1 MRRPLPRWT
10 TTHPSTQQNRPS
22 VMSEVSLSTVDHLD
36 HSQVHELQ
44 DLLSAATEAD
54 GVRPLSEHVW
64 LHVIHG
70 GDTDA
75 QHFLARNVSGELI
88 GYAHLDTTDEVE
100 GPSAELVVHPLF
112 RQQGIGRALVTS
124 LLDATD
130 KRLRL
135 WAHGEHT
142 AATTLAHSL
151 NFERHR
157 TLWQMRRSLHAS
169 LPEARFPAGL
179 DITTFEVG
187 RDEEPVL
194 ALNARAFAHLP
205 DQGSWTLDDLQRRE
219 KESWFDSSGILM
231 AWDEN
236 HQLAGFHWTKVHG
249 AHRHPSGSAGHS
261 HPSDGELHMHDAI
274 GEVYV
279 LAVDPAWQ
287 GTGVGRALT
296 LAGLHHLRRLGLDQV
311 MLFVDASNLAAIR
324 LYESLGFVRW
334 DTDVMYRSGV

>member
-1 MRRPLPRWT
+1 
-10 TTHPSTQQNRPS
+10 
-22 VMSEVSLSTVDHLD
+22 MSELSLVTLDHLD

-44 DLLSAATEAD
+44 DLLSAATESD

-70 GDTDA
+70 GDEES
-75 QHFLARNVSGELI
+75 QHLLARGPSGNLV
-88 GYAHLDTTDEVE
+88 GYAHLDATDAVE
-100 GPSAELVVHPLF
+100 GPSAELVVHPQY
-112 RQQGIGRALVTS
+112 RQRGVGHELVTS
-124 LLDATD
+124 LLKAADG
-130 KRLRL
+130 RLRL

-142 AATTLAHSL
+142 AATKLAQAL

-169 LPEARFPAGL
+169 LPEARFPAGI

-187 RDEEPVL
+187 VDEHPVL
-194 ALNARAFAHLP
+194 TLNAQAFAQLP
-205 DQGSWTLDDLQRRE
+205 DQGSWTLEDLQLRE
-219 KESWFDSSGILM
+219 KEGWFDPAGFLL
-231 AWDEN
+231 AWDESGE
-236 HQLAGFHWTKVHG
+236 LAGFHWTKVHG
-249 AHRHPSGSAGHS
+249 AHRHAGHE
-261 HPSDGELHMHDAI
+261 HVGHEHGTGLHQHAHTHEAI

-279 LAVDPAWQ
+279 LAVAPTWQ
-287 GTGVGRALT
+287 GTGLGRALT

-334 DTDVMYRSGV
+334 DTDVMYRSGG